1 MSSIG
6 SGLAASVAALGS
18 AERAAVTRKATEKR
32 DEQQIRKQIQD
43 RYASETADVE
53 AVTAVVETQQ
63 DDESPADD
71 RREKQPD
78 VHAQATE
85 PGEKPRASL
94 DIQA

>member
-32 DEQQIRKQIQD
+32 DEAQLREKLRD
-43 RYASETADVE
+43 RFESVDDVN
-53 AVTAVVETQQ
+53 AVVETRQ

-71 RREKQPD
+71 RREKKPD
-78 VHAQATE
+78 VHAQSDE

>member
-6 SGLAASVAALGS
+6 SGLAASVAALGT
-18 AERAAVTRKATEKR
+18 AERAAVTKKATEKR
-32 DEQQIRKQIQD
+32 DEHQVRKQIQD
-43 RYASETADVE
+43 RYASDTADVE

-71 RREKQPD
+71 RREKKPD
-78 VHAQATE
+78 VHAQVKE
-85 PGEKPRASL
+85 PGERPRASI

>member
-1 MSSIG
+1 MSTIG

-18 AERAAVTRKATEKR
+18 AERAAVTKKANEKR
-32 DEQQIRKQIQD
+32 DEQQVRKQIQD
-43 RYASETADVE
+43 RYSSGTADVE
-53 AVTAVVETQQ
+53 AINAVVETKQ

-71 RREKQPD
+71 RREKKPD

-85 PGEKPRASL
+85 PDNKPGTSL

>member
-6 SGLAASVAALGS
+6 SGLAASVAALGA
-18 AERAAVTRKATEKR
+18 AERAAVTKKATEQR
-32 DEQQIRKQIQD
+32 DEQQARKKVQD
-43 RYASETADVE
+43 RYASDTADVE

-71 RREKQPD
+71 RREKKPD
-78 VHAQATE
+78 VHAQASE

>member
-18 AERAAVTRKATEKR
+18 AERAAVARKATEKR
-32 DEQQIRKQIQD
+32 DAEQIRKKIQD
-43 RYASETADVE
+43 RFASETADVE
-53 AVTAVVETQQ
+53 AVSAIVETQQ

-71 RREKQPD
+71 RREKMPD
-78 VHAQATE
+78 VHAQTKE